1 MSRVDPKPLGLF
13 RDVRIYTMHLICH
26 VRTLIAVFRI
36 VQNRDDLY
44 RVGQEVY
51 VHGRR
56 GTDPNPYKIHEVLG
70 NGQYKLSRDGRVEHR
85 VYAEENLQ
93 SRL

>member
-1 MSRVDPKPLGLF
+1 MSRVYDKPLSLF
-13 RDVRIYTMHLICH
+13 RNVRIYTVHLLRL
-26 VRTLIAVFRI
+26 VRTLTAVFQT
-36 VQNRDDLY
+36 VQSRDGLY

-51 VHGRR
+51 VIGPR
-56 GTDPNPYKIHEVLG
+56 GTDTTPYKIHGLLG

-93 SRL
+93 PRL